1 MLAVDRCNAFWGRFG
16 ARWLA
21 AVAILFVGVGVP
33 LTAAGHEPDF
43 QSLVLIWDESR
54 GQLTGQVVSFPEAV
68 SGVGELRAARLR
80 EFLRENLALELDGV
94 GCDLRLDVRELWVPA
109 GATAG
114 DVVMVSCAQLDW
126 VPSALRVFAGE
137 GLHGLR
143 VSVQRI
149 ERSGAVVTD
158 DALVLGG
165 AWSARY
171 FFRGGWGAEG
181 QARGW
186 ALAWEYLRYGVE
198 HILDEGWDHVAFV
211 ATLVLAA
218 LHAGFAGLILR
229 LSAFTVAHSITL
241 ALGALGWVVL
251 PRAVVEPLIAL
262 SIAWLA
268 LVCLFRWRSPL
279 PKRWD
284 LVLPFGF
291 GLLHGQGFASVL
303 VDAGLPLSG
312 FLVALLA
319 FNVGVELGQAL
330 WASLFWFG
338 ARALPA
344 RVAPRVLQLCALG
357 LALLGL
363 YWTWERTLG

>member
-1 MLAVDRCNAFWGRFG
+1 MVVVGLGVFVLWMPLR
-16 ARWLA
+16 A
-21 AVAILFVGVGVP
+21 AA
-33 LTAAGHEPDF
+33 HELDF
-43 QSLVLIWDESR
+43 QSLVLIWDDAGRE
-54 GQLTGQVVSFPEAV
+54 LKGQVVSFPEAV
-68 SGVGELRAARLR
+68 SGVGEVRAARLI
-80 EFLRENLALELDGV
+80 EFLRANLRIEVDGV
-94 GCDLRLDVRELWVPA
+94 DCGLRFAVRELWVPA
-109 GATAG
+109 GATGG
-114 DVVMVSCAQLDW
+114 DVVMVSCSQLDW
-126 VPSALRVFAGE
+126 VPESLRVFAGE

-149 ERSGAVVTD
+149 ERSGNVLTD

-171 FFRGGWGAEG
+171 FFRGGWGVEG
-181 QARGW
+181 EARGW
-186 ALAWEYLRYGVE
+186 ALAWEYLQYGVE

-211 ATLVLAA
+211 ATLVLGA
-218 LHAGFAGLILR
+218 LRVGFAGLILR

-262 SIAWLA
+262 SIALLA
-268 LVCLFRWRSPL
+268 LMHLVRWRSAVL
-279 PKRWD
+279 ERWD
-284 LVLPFGF
+284 LFLPFAF

-330 WASLFWFG
+330 WASVFWFG

-344 RVAPRVLQLCALG
+344 QVAPRVQWLCALG
-357 LALLGL
+357 LMLLGL

>member
-1 MLAVDRCNAFWGRFG
+1 VDRRYAFWCG
-16 ARWLA
+16 AGGWLVA
-21 AVAILFVGVGVP
+21 AVLVLGAWCLP
-33 LTAAGHEPDF
+33 LRAAAHELDF
-43 QSLVLIWDESR
+43 QSLVLIWDEDR
-54 GQLTGQVVSFPEAV
+54 GELKGQVVSLPGAV
-68 SGVGELRAARLR
+68 SGVGEVRAARLSA
-80 EFLRENLALELDGV
+80 FLRENLALEVDGV
-94 GCDLRLDVRELWVPA
+94 GCELGFQVRELWLPA

-114 DVVMVSCAQLDW
+114 DVVMLSCLELDR
-126 VPSALRVFAGE
+126 VPRSLRVFAGE
-137 GLHGLR
+137 GMHGLR

-171 FFRGGWGAEG
+171 FFRGGWGVEG
-181 QARGW
+181 EARGW
-186 ALAWEYLRYGVE
+186 ALAWEYVRYGVE

-211 ATLVLAA
+211 ATLVLGV
-218 LHAGFAGLILR
+218 LRVGFAGLILR

-262 SIAWLA
+262 SIALLA
-268 LVCLFRWRSPL
+268 LVHLMRWRSPAL
-279 PKRWD
+279 KRWD
-284 LVLPFGF
+284 LVLPFAF

-330 WASLFWFG
+330 WASVFWFG

-344 RVAPRVLQLCALG
+344 QVAPRVLWLCALG